1 MSKVRVHNFV
11 VTLDGYS
18 TGEGQSREA
27 PFGHAQDRFS
37 TWFATTHTWRRD
49 PVGPAGSGGLEEAVA
64 GTWEQGIGAEIMGRN
79 KFGPQRG
86 PWENHDWRG
95 WWGEN
100 PVFRTPCYI
109 LTHYPRPSIELEG
122 GTTFHFLDASPTE
135 ALAVA
140 QVAAGGLDVRI
151 GGGPST
157 VREFLAA
164 DLIDYLDLVIVPIVI
179 GRGIRLWDGLDRLEE
194 RFHVES
200 LTMPS
205 GATHMTLS
213 R

>member
-18 TGEGQSREA
+18 TGEGQSLEA
-27 PFGHAQDRFS
+27 PFGHAQDRFNP
-37 TWFATTHTWRRD
+37 WFGATHTWRQELGGA
-49 PVGPAGSGGLEEAVA
+49 PGSGGFEEAVA
-64 GTWEQGIGAEIMGRN
+64 STWEQGIGAEIMGRN

-100 PVFRTPCYI
+100 PVYHTPCFI
-109 LTHYPRPSIELEG
+109 LTHYPRPSITLEG
-122 GTTFHFLDASPTE
+122 GTTFHFLDATPAE
-135 ALAVA
+135 ALAA
-140 QVAAGGLDVRI
+140 AREAAGDLDVRI

-157 VREFLAA
+157 LRAFLEA
-164 DLIDYLDLVIVPIVI
+164 DLVDYLDLVIIPIVI
-179 GRGIRLWDGLDRLEE
+179 GGGIRLWEGLDRLEE

-205 GATHMTLS
+205 GATHVTLS

>member
-11 VTLDGYS
+11 VTLDGYA
-18 TGEGQSREA
+18 TGEGQSRKT
-27 PFGHAQDRFS
+27 PFGHAQDRFNP
-37 TWFATTHTWRRD
+37 WFGATHTWRRD
-49 PVGPAGSGGLEEAVA
+49 IAGQPGSGGLEEAVA
-64 GTWEQGIGAEIMGRN
+64 STWEQGIGAEIMGRN

-86 PWENHDWRG
+86 PWENLDWKG
-95 WWGEN
+95 WWGDN
-100 PVFRTPCYI
+100 PVFHTPCFV
-109 LTHYPRPSIELEG
+109 LTHYPRPPIELEG
-122 GTTFHFLDASPTE
+122 GTTFHFLDATPAE

-140 QVAAGGLDVRI
+140 REAAGELDVRI

-157 VREFLAA
+157 LRDFRAA
-164 DLIDYLDLVIVPIVI
+164 D
-179 GRGIRLWDGLDRLEE
+179 LEE

-205 GATHMTLS
+205 GATHVTFS